1 VIIADRRI
9 KAASC
14 YLPLTTNPDLSRT
27 YGTRHRA
34 AIGITEESDAV
45 AIVVSEERG
54 EVSLAENGKITGNFE
69 AKSLKPAL
77 LDALSAKGEL
87 ERETAGEHEL
97 LATDS
102 SDA

>member
-1 VIIADRRI
+1 MIIADRRI

-14 YLPLTTNPDLSRT
+14 YLPLTTSLDLSRT

-54 EVSLAENGKITGNFE
+54 EVSLAENGKITGNHD

-77 LDALSAKGEL
+77 LDALAAKAEIKL
-87 ERETAGEHEL
+87 DTAREHEL
-97 LATDS
+97 MVTDS